1 MSNDFWR
8 LAGKTFGKA
17 QQTMDEARKDTERFA
32 REARKEAER
41 LAREA
46 QKETERFARE
56 AQKQLDGVGMVAKNA
71 AGQVTQGL
79 AETVASVAG
88 PDSVVAQA
96 VTQAHQAV
104 AGQRDVEPVDFTTLP
119 EHQRVAFAGA
129 LFALAD
135 ADGEIDKDEL
145 QLIFE
150 VTNLDGLS
158 AGSRQT
164 IQRYIIEP
172 PVFND
177 TLAPFEVATEPL
189 RCALMLNLFEVAL
202 ANDLLAQEQA
212 HLLLVAQHKLRISDA
227 QYRAIQRF
235 VKDLRHI
242 RLRGLDDNMAAE
254 MAKNAAAGLP
264 AVGVPIAAVY
274 LSGSV
279 MGLSAAGITSG
290 LAAVGLGLGMVPG
303 IGVAVLLGTGIFM
316 GVRWLL
322 DGGQE
327 RQKERLRAEAMRKA
341 QLVIQNLQEA
351 INLLIE
357 RMQELQHAAADAEA
371 NREAIRQLTERMRAL
386 QQIIARR
393 KEQTEALQ

>member
-8 LAGKTFGKA
+8 WAGETLGKT
-17 QQTMDEARKDTERFA
+17 QQTID
-32 REARKEAER
+32 EARKEAER

-46 QKETERFARE
+46 QKESERFARE
-56 AQKQLDGVGMVAKNA
+56 AQKQLDGVGKVAKVTVD
-71 AGQVTQGL
+71 QVTQSV

-88 PDSVVAQA
+88 KDSLVAQA
-96 VTQAHQAV
+96 ADQVHQAV

-129 LFALAD
+129 LFAMAV
-135 ADGEIDKDEL
+135 ADGEIDKDEI

-150 VTNLDGLS
+150 VTDLDGLS
-158 AGSRQT
+158 VESRRT
-164 IQRYIIEP
+164 IQHYIIEP
-172 PVFND
+172 PAFTD
-177 TLAPFEVATEPL
+177 TLAPFEVAVEPL

-202 ANDLLAQEQA
+202 ANDLLEREQEY
-212 HLLLVAQHKLRISDA
+212 LLLIAQPKLGISDA
-227 QYRAIQRF
+227 HYQAIQRF
-235 VKDLRHI
+235 VKELRHI
-242 RLRGLDDNMAAE
+242 RLRGLDDNVAAE
-254 MAKNAAAGLP
+254 LAKNAAAGLP

-316 GVRWLL
+316 GVRYLL
-322 DGGQE
+322 DSGQE
-327 RQKERLRAEAMRKA
+327 REKERLRAEAMRKA

-357 RMQELQHAAADAEA
+357 RMQELQRAAADVEA
-371 NREAIRQLTERMRAL
+371 NREAIRQLTERLRAL
-386 QQIIARR
+386 QQIVARR
-393 KEQTEALQ
+393 KEQAEALK